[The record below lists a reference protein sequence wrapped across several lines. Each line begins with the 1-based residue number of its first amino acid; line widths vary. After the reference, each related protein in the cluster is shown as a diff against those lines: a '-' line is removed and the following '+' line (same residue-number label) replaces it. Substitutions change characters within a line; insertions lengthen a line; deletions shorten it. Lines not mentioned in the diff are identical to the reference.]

1 MATLYV
7 SYFGAVDKGVAGDPI
22 KSETITTSGVSAASG
37 AIPDGAIVARFV
49 SDASHYVT
57 IDTGTPTA
65 SAANGAVQFANQE
78 LWLRVRTS
86 NRATLKA
93 AAVTV

>member
-7 SYFGAVDKGVAGDPI
+7 SYYGSVDKLCAGDPI
-22 KSETITTSGVSAASG
+22 KSETITTSGTSAAGG
-37 AIPDGAIVARFV
+37 AIPDGALVAMIV

-57 IDTGTPTA
+57 IGTGTPTA
-65 SAANGAVQFANQE
+65 AATNGGVQYANVP
-78 LWLRVRTS
+78 LWLRIQTAS
-86 NRATLKA
+86 RAALKV